1 MTAPDLLIFFA
12 MNPALACLAVVLTS
26 IVMAVKS

>member
-1 MTAPDLLIFFA
+1 MTAADLLIFFA

-26 IVMAVKS
+26 LICAVKS